1 PVALG
6 ANNTNGLPSETEIG
20 PWAEDVLPTPIN
32 RSDLRTDD
40 TPVNDD
46 ALLSDPSSTS
56 LVDRVSEGDERV
68 VEQTYTADCSLLPTS
83 TSMMAHD
90 SDPEGDGNFFSSDSD
105 GVYVPE
111 GEVYYTMNSDRLAD
125 DDSQLLPFG
134 FVKTYGSLALLG
146 FADYLT
152 IYLKNVMACNR
163 NWLTFPYFWSLKG

>member
-1 PVALG
+1 
-6 ANNTNGLPSETEIG
+6 
-20 PWAEDVLPTPIN
+20 DHY
-32 RSDLRTDD
+32 
-40 TPVNDD
+40 
-46 ALLSDPSSTS
+46 

-68 VEQTYTADCSLLPTS
+68 VEQTYTTAYTADCSLLPTS

-111 GEVYYTMNSDRLAD
+111 GEVYYTMNGDRLAD
-125 DDSQLLPFG
+125 DDSQLPFG